1 MTRTDRLSL
10 ILELL
15 SERGS
20 VTVEDMVTELGISP
34 ATARRDLDTLAEQ
47 RLIKRTHGGARS
59 HSESFDL
66 PLRYKYGQHSDAK
79 RDIARFASTLVPED
93 SIIGLTGGTTLTSL
107 AEDLASRGE
116 FDESAVGFSLT
127 VVTNAINIASL
138 LVLRPRIKVVV
149 PGGVVHSRSFEL
161 TGPFAEQTLA
171 LMSLDIAF
179 VGVNAVHHQL
189 GAMVH
194 DDEEARVNR
203 LMVERSKRS
212 YIVADSS
219 KIGRRAFVRIGDLSS
234 FDGLITDDNL
244 TSAQQT
250 ELEDAGLTV
259 MVAGRSGTG
268 ATGA

>member
-1 MTRTDRLSL
+1 MTRTDRLSV

-20 VTVEDMVTELGISP
+20 VSVEELVDELSVSP
-34 ATARRDLDTLAEQ
+34 ATARRDLDSLAEQ

-79 RDIARFASTLVPED
+79 RRIAALASSLVPED

-107 AEDLASRGE
+107 AEELASRGE
-116 FDESAVGFSLT
+116 FDDAAAGPTLT

-203 LMVERSKRS
+203 LMVERAKRS
-212 YIVADSS
+212 FLVADSS
-219 KIGRRAFVRIGDLSS
+219 KIGRRAFVRIGDLTA
-234 FDGLITDDNL
+234 FDGLITDDGI
-244 TSAQQT
+244 TSTTREEFEA
-250 ELEDAGLTV
+250 AGLAV
-259 MVAGRSGTG
+259 MIAG
-268 ATGA
+268 AA

>member
-1 MTRTDRLSL
+1 MTRTDRLSA

-20 VTVEDMVTELGISP
+20 VSVEELVDELSVSP
-34 ATARRDLDTLAEQ
+34 ATARRDLDSLAEQ

-66 PLRYKYGQHSDAK
+66 PLRFKYGQHSDAK
-79 RDIARFASTLVPED
+79 RRIASLASRQVSEG

-107 AEDLASRGE
+107 AEELASRGE
-116 FDESAVGFSLT
+116 FDDAAGSALT

-161 TGPFAEQTLA
+161 TGPFAEHTLA
-171 LMSLDIAF
+171 LMTLDIAF

-194 DDEEARVNR
+194 DDEEARVNG
-203 LMVERSKRS
+203 LMVERAKKAF
-212 YIVADSS
+212 IVADSS
-219 KIGRRAFVRIGDLSS
+219 KIGRRAFVRIGELSA
-234 FDGLITDDNL
+234 FDGLITDDGIN
-244 TSAQQT
+244 AADR
-250 ELEDAGLTV
+250 EEFEAAGLQV
-259 MVAGRSGTG
+259 LIA
-268 ATGA
+268 AAA

>member
-1 MTRTDRLSL
+1 MTRTDRLGL
-10 ILELL
+10 ILEFLG
-15 SERGS
+15 ERGS
-20 VTVEDMVTELGISP
+20 VSVEELVEELSVSP
-34 ATARRDLDTLAEQ
+34 ATVRRDLDSLAEQ
-47 RLIKRTHGGARS
+47 RLIKRTHGGAHS

-79 RDIARFASTLVPED
+79 RRIATLASTLVAED

-107 AEDLASRGE
+107 AEEIAARGE
-116 FDESAVGFSLT
+116 FDGNAEASTLT

-161 TGPFAEQTLA
+161 TGPFAEQTLSV
-171 LMSLDIAF
+171 MSLDIAF
-179 VGVNAVHHQL
+179 VGVNAVDPRL

-203 LMVERSKRS
+203 LLVENSKRT

-219 KIGRRAFVRIGDLSS
+219 KIGRRAFVRIGDLSA
-234 FDGLITDDNL
+234 FDGLITDGAITPEQRASLD
-244 TSAQQT
+244 
-250 ELEDAGLTV
+250 EAGLPLLI
-259 MVAGRSGTG
+259 ADGGT
-268 ATGA
+268 T

>member
-1 MTRTDRLSL
+1 MTRTDRLSV

-20 VTVEDMVTELGISP
+20 VSVEELVEELGISP
-34 ATARRDLDTLAEQ
+34 ATARRDLDSLAEQ

-66 PLRYKYGQHSDAK
+66 PLRFKYGQHSDAK
-79 RDIARFASTLVPED
+79 RSIASEASALVSED

-107 AEDLASRGE
+107 AEELASRGE
-116 FDESAVGFSLT
+116 FGDDSAGPTLT

-171 LMSLDIAF
+171 LMSLDVAF
-179 VGVNAVHHQL
+179 VGVNAVHHHL

-194 DDEEARVNR
+194 DDEEARVNS
-203 LMVERSKRS
+203 LMVERAKRS
-212 YIVADSS
+212 FIVADSS
-219 KIGRRAFVRIGDLSS
+219 KIGRRAFVRIGELSA
-234 FDGLITDDNL
+234 FDGLITDHGI
-244 TSAQQT
+244 TAAQRL
-250 ELEDAGLTV
+250 ELETAGLPV
-259 MVAGRSGTG
+259 IVSGSD
-268 ATGA
+268 